1 MKYSL
6 FLLAVTAGTI
16 LAQEH
21 GNVIFNR
28 VGPGPVGIEAM
39 MGGTIK
45 GQPYSADV
53 TTAMVQVLPDGNR
66 ITNQQKSFVARDSQG
81 RTRNEAVIQV
91 LGAPTAGEAPV
102 KIIMIHDPLNKI
114 TYTLETVSKTARKI
128 SLGDSPDL
136 AKGEKMIAEFH
147 ATAGVPATAEGRATF
162 ERYVPAE
169 GHGTAGVAA
178 PISHGEAGMV
188 VSAHRIAP
196 NSSKM
201 ESLGSRMIEGV
212 MADGTRSTDTIPAG
226 EIGNDKEIL
235 ITNEVWTAQDLK
247 AVVLSKRVDPRMGEM
262 TYQLSNIQRSEP
274 AASLFE
280 VPSDYKV
287 LEGPTKDVLMFKHKE

>member
-1 MKYSL
+1 MKHSL
-6 FLLAVTAGTI
+6 ILLAVTAGTI
-16 LAQEH
+16 LAQQQ
-21 GNVIFNR
+21 GNVIYKR
-28 VGPGPVGIEAM
+28 VAPGPGPVGIEAM
-39 MGGTIK
+39 MGGAIK

-66 ITNQQKSFVARDSQG
+66 ITNQQKSFVARDSLG
-81 RTRNEAVIQV
+81 RTRNEATIQV

-102 KIIMIHDPLNKI
+102 KIIMIHDPLNKV
-114 TYTLETVSKTARKI
+114 TYTLETASKTARKI
-128 SLGDSPDL
+128 SLGDGGDPQWTQ
-136 AKGEKMIAEFH
+136 KRTAEFH
-147 ATAGVPATAEGRATF
+147 ATAGGPAIAESHATIT
-162 ERYVPAE
+162 
-169 GHGTAGVAA
+169 HD
-178 PISHGEAGMV
+178 EAGMV
-188 VSAHRIAP
+188 VTADRFAP
-196 NSSKM
+196 NSSKV

-212 MADGTRSTDTIPAG
+212 MADGTRSIETIAAG

-287 LEGPTKDVLMFKHKE
+287 LEGPTKDVLMFRHKD